1 MNAEDFQTQESGT
14 TPPELPHEPHLTIL
28 QAVGLVVL
36 LFVLQF
42 FITRLFLFAGD
53 SMLSAKNWFGLSI
66 THIVSGLIAAKAGAI
81 LAGLTLIAFFIR
93 PRFQFLLLL
102 PLTVACCGITIL
114 ASELGNVLHWIKPIP
129 KEYIDFMNELFAQ
142 DFWGVLFTIGIV
154 APVVEELIFRGV
166 ILDGLQIRYG
176 AKTAV
181 IVSSLLFG
189 LTHLIPWA
197 IVNAFLLGFFF
208 AWLRLKTGSL
218 RLCMIAH
225 AMYNSVPL
233 MLSKYVSVQIPGFKS
248 TPGETAVF
256 QPWWFDLM
264 GAVLLLLGIGGM
276 NALYE
281 RESESPLPTAP
292 DS

>member
-1 MNAEDFQTQESGT
+1 MNSEDFQTKETDGT
-14 TPPELPHEPHLTIL
+14 AKSNREPHLAIL
-28 QAVGLVVL
+28 QAFGLVIL
-36 LFVLQF
+36 LFVLQLL
-42 FITRLFLFAGD
+42 ITRVFLFSGD
-53 SMLSAKNWFGLSI
+53 SMLSDTSWFALSL
-66 THIVSGLIAAKAGAI
+66 THAVSGLIAAKAGAI
-81 LAGLTLIAFFIR
+81 LAGFTLIALFFG

-129 KEYIDFMNELFAQ
+129 REYIDFMNQLFAQ
-142 DFWGVLFTIGIV
+142 NFWGVLFTIGVV
-154 APVVEELIFRGV
+154 APVVEELLFRGV

-176 AKTAV
+176 AKRAV

-197 IVNAFLLGFFF
+197 IVNAVLLGFFF
-208 AWLRLKTGSL
+208 AWLKLKTGSL

-225 AMYNSVPL
+225 ALYNSIPL
-233 MLSKYVSVQIPGFKS
+233 ILSKYVPIQIPGFNS

-264 GAVLLLLGIGGM
+264 GAVLLILGIAGL

-281 RESESPLPTAP
+281 PEPEESTADVP
-292 DS
+292 